1 MPRNPAT
8 FAKRQREM
16 EQKRRAEEKR
26 KKRVERKNS
35 PKPEGGPEEEY
46 PKCMPIV
53 DE

>member
-1 MPRNPAT
+1 MSRNPAT
-8 FAKRQREM
+8 FAKRQREI

-26 KKRVERKNS
+26 KKRVDRKNN
-35 PKPEGGPEEEY
+35 PKPEGGEEEY